1 MPRLRP
7 THFISFPLK
16 DPNVKQKVGNL
27 HTDILALNLPN
38 VDNSLFLR
46 PEKFHFTV
54 GVLNLYTKDDVEG
67 AVKLLKELSP
77 EIYDLVGT
85 RTTVVKLA
93 GLEIMENDPLQAH
106 ILYAKI
112 EEGEA
117 LDSLK
122 KVAG

>member
-67 AVKLLKELSP
+67 AVKLLKELSL

-85 RTTVVKLA
+85 RRTVVKLA
-93 GLEIMENDPLQAH
+93 GLEIMEQ
-106 ILYAKI
+106 
-112 EEGEA
+112 
-117 LDSLK
+117 
-122 KVAG
+122 